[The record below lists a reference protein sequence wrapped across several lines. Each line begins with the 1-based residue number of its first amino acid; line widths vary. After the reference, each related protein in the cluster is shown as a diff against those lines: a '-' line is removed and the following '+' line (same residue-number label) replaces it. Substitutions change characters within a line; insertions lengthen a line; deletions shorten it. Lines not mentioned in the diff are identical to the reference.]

1 MSSWDSRQRYIDRLH
16 DQRPRGGFTGTIP
29 TIPDDYHDE
38 SNIYSKPL
46 SNANMLKRLEKINHP
61 FPRKRHRAPD
71 KMGQQCILSSIVN
84 TWLRAVGQSA
94 AEQIEEEDEL
104 ELVEAP
110 RPPPRAPHEG
120 GHRNRYPPP
129 TLLLPEFRSRASHA
143 EHGRST
149 RIITPTPAATT
160 PATTTPATATPAT
173 ATPATATPP
182 LAKQETV
189 KAEQVT
195 PSLASPKEQQSP
207 EFATPAATGPIQV
220 PVMMTLKEYKDTL
233 HRLSQQSPEQ
243 LKDLAQTFG
252 IKTST
257 RQLNNPNEVYKRI
270 VEYNHYKLPKSLKK
284 TSEKAVDRIT
294 EKYLSTPYKTLQNLF
309 KRFWISTSCGNH
321 SHESHPNKKR
331 GKKINFSLFFWEMEI
346 FN

>member
-1 MSSWDSRQRYIDRLH
+1 MSLT
-16 DQRPRGGFTGTIP
+16 FTATGYTSHSAMRIC
-29 TIPDDYHDE
+29 
-38 SNIYSKPL
+38 SKG
-46 SNANMLKRLEKINHP
+46 LKKINHP

-71 KMGQQCILSSIVN
+71 KIGQQCILSSIVN

-120 GHRNRYPPP
+120 GDHDGYPPP
-129 TLLLPEFRSRASHA
+129 TPLLLPELRSHA

-189 KAEQVT
+189 EVKAEPVTPPLAKQETVKAEQVT
-195 PSLASPKEQQSP
+195 PSLASPKVQQSP

-220 PVMMTLKEYKDTL
+220 PVMTTLKEYKDTL
-233 HRLSQQSPEQ
+233 HQLSQQSPEQ
-243 LKDLAQTFG
+243 LNDLAQTFR

-257 RQLNNPNEVYKRI
+257 RQLDNPNEVYKRI
-270 VEYNHYKLPKSLKK
+270 VEYYHYKLPKSLKK
-284 TSEKAVDRIT
+284 TSEKAVTGSQKSICQPRT
-294 EKYLSTPYKTLQNLF
+294 RLCRTF
-309 KRFWISTSCGNH
+309 
-321 SHESHPNKKR
+321 
-331 GKKINFSLFFWEMEI
+331 
-346 FN
+346 